1 MKTTCKMCSVLLIL
15 LFYGSFSF
23 AQYSVKFRL
32 INFSAKH
39 KNDAL
44 FIAGSFNN
52 WNPQQDKFRFTQK
65 EDTSL
70 LEVNNLPAATYQYK
84 IARGSWQTVEC
95 TNEGKPIENHTLVL
109 SSDTTVIITV
119 AAWQDDFVVNPLK
132 HTSSQNVHLLDTAFI
147 IPQLNTTRAVWIYLP
162 PDYDTNVKKRYPVL
176 YMQDGQNIFD
186 DQTAAFGEWGVD
198 ESLDSLIKKGIP
210 ACIVVGI
217 ANGANRMSEYNPYTF
232 RNYGKGT
239 GNEYV
244 DFLAK
249 TLKPFIDSYYRTLTT
264 KENTIIAGSSMGGL
278 ISYYALL
285 KYPKIFGKA
294 GVFSPA
300 FWTAS
305 GIKKLTNS
313 FKRKIN
319 NKLFFYIGKLE
330 GEKYV
335 SDMNEIVQK
344 LGKYSNAK
352 IYSVI
357 DPLGMH
363 NEKAWRK
370 WFPTFYTWMMAGR
383 VN

>member
-1 MKTTCKMCSVLLIL
+1 
-15 LFYGSFSF
+15 
-23 AQYSVKFRL
+23 
-32 INFSAKH
+32 
-39 KNDAL
+39 
-44 FIAGSFNN
+44 
-52 WNPQQDKFRFTQK
+52 
-65 EDTSL
+65 
-70 LEVNNLPAATYQYK
+70 
-84 IARGSWQTVEC
+84 
-95 TNEGKPIENHTLVL
+95 
-109 SSDTTVIITV
+109 
-119 AAWQDDFVVNPLK
+119 
-132 HTSSQNVHLLDTAFI
+132 
-147 IPQLNTTRAVWIYLP
+147 
-162 PDYDTNVKKRYPVL
+162 
-176 YMQDGQNIFD
+176 MQDGQNIFD

-249 TLKPFIDSYYRTLTT
+249 TLKPFIDNHYRTLTT

-305 GIKKLTNS
+305 GIKKLTDS
-313 FKRKIN
+313 LKRKIN

-335 SDMNEIVQK
+335 SDMNEIIQK
-344 LGKYSNAK
+344 LGKHSNAK

-363 NEKAWRK
+363 NEKAWSK
-370 WFPTFYTWMMAGR
+370 WFPTFYTWIMADR